1 MTTSE
6 ILAGLRSADDST
18 RREVFLVLSKMI
30 VSDLHKLDDVNSR
43 MSAQLRAI
51 QKINRGKNEAI
62 DALCEQ
68 D

>member
-6 ILAGLRSADDST
+6 ILAGLKSADDST

-30 VSDLHKLDDVNSR
+30 VSDLHKLDDENSR

-51 QKINRGKNEAI
+51 KKINRGKNEAI
-62 DALCEQ
+62 DALCER

>member
-6 ILAGLRSADDST
+6 ILSVLKSADDAT
-18 RREVFLVLSKMI
+18 RQEVFLALSKMM
-30 VSDLHKLDDVNSR
+30 VNDLQKANKENAH

-62 DALCEQ
+62 DALCER

>member
-6 ILAGLRSADDST
+6 ILAGLKSADDST
-18 RREVFLVLSKMI
+18 RQEVFLTLSKMM
-30 VSDLHKLDDVNSR
+30 VSDLQKADKENAR

-51 QKINRGKNEAI
+51 KKINRGKNEAI
-62 DALCEQ
+62 DALCER

>member
-6 ILAGLRSADDST
+6 ILAELRSVDDST

-30 VSDLHKLDDVNSR
+30 VSDLHKLDNENSR

-51 QKINRGKNEAI
+51 KKINRGKNEAI
-62 DALCEQ
+62 DALCER

>member
-6 ILAGLRSADDST
+6 ILSGLKSADDST
-18 RREVFLVLSKMI
+18 RREVFLILSKMM
-30 VSDLHKLDDVNSR
+30 VNDLNKVDKENAQ

-51 QKINRGKNEAI
+51 KKINRGKNEAI
-62 DALCEQ
+62 DALCER

>member
-30 VSDLHKLDDVNSR
+30 VSDLHKLDDENSR

-51 QKINRGKNEAI
+51 KKINRGKNEAI
-62 DALCEQ
+62 DALCER

>member
-6 ILAGLRSADDST
+6 ILEGLKSADDET
-18 RREVFLVLSKMI
+18 KQEVFLALSRMI
-30 VSDLHKLDDVNSR
+30 VGDLQKADKENAQ

-51 QKINRGKNEAI
+51 KKINRGKNEAI
-62 DALCEQ
+62 DALCER

>member
-1 MTTSE
+1 MTISE

-30 VSDLHKLDDVNSR
+30 VSDLHRLDDENSR

-51 QKINRGKNEAI
+51 RKINRGKNEVI
-62 DALCEQ
+62 DALCE
-68 D
+68 

>member
-6 ILAGLRSADDST
+6 ILAELKSTDNST
-18 RREVFLVLSKMI
+18 RREVFLILSKMM
-30 VSDLHKLDDVNSR
+30 VNDLNKVDKENAQ

-51 QKINRGKNEAI
+51 KKINRGKNEAI
-62 DALCEQ
+62 DALCER

>member
-6 ILAGLRSADDST
+6 ILAELKSADDET
-18 RREVFLVLSKMI
+18 KQEVFLALSRMM
-30 VSDLHKLDDVNSR
+30 VSDLQKADKENAQ

-51 QKINRGKNEAI
+51 KKINRGKNEAI
-62 DALCEQ
+62 DALCER

>member
-6 ILAGLRSADDST
+6 ILSALRSADDGT
-18 RREVFLVLSKMI
+18 KQEVFLTLSRMMVGDIQKA
-30 VSDLHKLDDVNSR
+30 DEENAQ

-51 QKINRGKNEAI
+51 KKINRGKNEAI
-62 DALCEQ
+62 DALCER

>member
-6 ILAGLRSADDST
+6 ILAGLKSADDST
-18 RREVFLVLSKMI
+18 RREVFLVLSRMM
-30 VSDLHKLDDVNSR
+30 VSDIQKADKENAQ

-51 QKINRGKNEAI
+51 KKINRGKNEAI
-62 DALCEQ
+62 DALCER

>member
-1 MTTSE
+1 MVND
-6 ILAGLRSADDST
+6 LQKADK
-18 RREVFLVLSKMI
+18 ENA
-30 VSDLHKLDDVNSR
+30 H

-62 DALCEQ
+62 DALCER